1 MAEAFLSLSRDDQG
15 EALGVAATQ
24 SGRPPHILEKDVW
37 VVWALKALF
46 SSPSADHLVFK
57 GGTSLSKAYGV
68 IDRFSEDIDITY
80 DIRELI
86 GDLAGA
92 GDEPIPPNDSQQRKW
107 RKAIEAK
114 LPAWVEDEIAPH
126 LRAGLQAEK
135 LDARVEIEGDR
146 LCIRHAPVSEGW
158 GYMKPDVMIEFGA
171 RSTGLP
177 VDTITIAC
185 DAAAYLP
192 DLEFP
197 TATPRVMRA
206 ERTFWEKATAVHVFC
221 RQGRLTA
228 ERLARHWY
236 DLVRLDDA
244 GHADRALADR
254 ELAQHVAEHKSAFFA
269 VKGVDYVQAV
279 RGGLQLLPDG
289 ELKALLR
296 ADYDA
301 MVGNGLLNP
310 RTPSFDDLLARCR
323 DLQDRANA
331 GGAS

>member
-1 MAEAFLSLSRDDQG
+1 MAEAFLRLSRDDQI
-15 EALGVAATQ
+15 EALNVVATQ

-37 VVWALKALF
+37 VVWTLQALF
-46 SSPSADHLVFK
+46 SSPSAGSLVFK

-86 GDLAGA
+86 SDLTGD
-92 GDEPIPPNDSQQRKW
+92 DEDPIPPNDSQQRKW

-114 LPAWVEDEIAPH
+114 LPAWVEADIAPH
-126 LRAGLQAEK
+126 LRAQLKADGLTAQ
-135 LDARVEIEGDR
+135 VEAQGDR
-146 LCIRHAPVSEGW
+146 VWVRHAPASDGW
-158 GYMKPDVMIEFGA
+158 GYMTPDVMIEFGA

-177 VDTITIAC
+177 IDTIPVEC

-192 DLEFP
+192 DLDFP

-244 GHADRALADR
+244 GYADRALADR
-254 ELAQHVAEHKSAFFA
+254 ELARHVADHKASFFA
-269 VKGVDYVQAV
+269 AKGIDYLQAV
-279 RGGLQLLPDG
+279 SGGLRLLPEGD
-289 ELKALLR
+289 LKVLLR

-301 MVGNGLLNP
+301 MIEGGLLSP
-310 RTPSFDDLLARCR
+310 HAPSFEDLMARCR

-331 GGAS
+331 SMA